1 MSKTAELIRLI
12 TVLILAII
20 IAGAAGYFV
29 PRIGQFLEGESVVFN
44 ILPDPSA
51 SENSFGEQA
60 ALQRRFAAA
69 LQKDIVS
76 LIEKTTG
83 PGTVYA
89 TVQADLNLT
98 RETVHQKDV
107 IPSEDSFEGSALA
120 SEGRTDIVFQDV
132 GMSDF
137 SVTKSWIQST
147 AGVVQRL
154 SVSVLIDGQMVR
166 DQDGSILYQPRTR
179 AEMENYTALI
189 KAVVGFEAERGDTL
203 EVLNLPFS
211 EEARAILGIRPAV
224 WAQGICLLLLLG
236 IVIWLS
242 FYFIVPMMRRLAGI
256 EPVRAAEASRLGRS
270 SLERVIFICRQTPER
285 AVRVLKNWIH
295 QPSKKER
302 GYSAIQQAAILI
314 LTVGDDVTRDLFRRM
329 DEKDIRLLGQ
339 AMGTLGGVRAE
350 DVQVCLERFAH
361 NVSAPGRV
369 TGTSEQ
375 VRQVFERTM
384 PKETGDRL
392 YSEIRLAA
400 GGQTVWSRLNMLDTG
415 LLVSFLSEQKPETTA
430 LILYHLSDTV
440 SARVLGLLP
449 KALATRVMIHL
460 THLRHIRSDVRQKLE
475 RDIAVR
481 VCELI
486 QQAQSRTGA
495 EKASAIL
502 RAMDGQDKAG
512 LMASVSAEEPA
523 VADEMAV
530 WMMRFEDLAKWPDSR
545 IRLLLKHIDRQV
557 ALVALH
563 EAPMAVRDVFVRNMP
578 ASVWMSLN
586 REMGRLTPEQLR
598 GKTAARETILKTAR
612 ELMAL
617 KKAETDA

>member
-20 IAGAAGYFV
+20 IAGVAGYFV
-29 PRIGQFLEGESVVFN
+29 PRIGRFLDGESVVFN
-44 ILPDPSA
+44 ILPEKQA

-107 IPSEDSFEGSALA
+107 IPSGDSFEGSALA
-120 SEGRTDIVFQDV
+120 PEGRTDIVFQDV
-132 GMSDF
+132 GLPDF

-211 EEARAILGIRPAV
+211 EEARVVLGIRPAV
-224 WAQGICLLLLLG
+224 WVQGLCLLLLLG

-256 EPVRAAEASRLGRS
+256 EPVRAVAPRSGRS
-270 SLERVIFICRQTPER
+270 SLEKVIFICRQTPER

-302 GYSAIQQAAILI
+302 GYSAVQQAAILI
-314 LTVGDDVTRDLFRRM
+314 LTVGDDVARDLFRRM

-339 AMGTLGGVRAE
+339 AMGALGGVCAE
-350 DVQVCLERFAH
+350 DVQICLEQFAH
-361 NVSAPGRV
+361 DVSAPGRV

-449 KALATRVMIHL
+449 KTLATRVMIHL

-475 RDIAVR
+475 REIAVQ

-530 WMMRFEDLAKWPDSR
+530 WMMRFEDFAKWPDSR

-557 ALVALH
+557 AVVALH
-563 EAPMAVRDVFVRNMP
+563 EAPMAVRDAFVRNMP

-617 KKAETDA
+617 KKAETDV